1 MRLERVADVAC
12 RYSWES
18 DGVLGDIEDDVALET
33 MSFLFSCPTLLTSS
47 SSEERVT
54 SNALCKRLPLLNDLS
69 SAFALL
75 LPTTLLVVLCLT
87 MVVVVV
93 EVVVARLS
101 EEVRR

>member
-54 SNALCKRLPLLNDLS
+54 SKALFKRLPLLSDLS
-69 SAFALL
+69 SALALL
-75 LPTTLLVVLCLT
+75 LPTTLVVLCLT

-93 EVVVARLS
+93 EVVAARLS